1 MKDNYWDFGDI
12 RITKRELLASVTI
25 IAIMFILGFVIAGKI
40 GNWQMDKNAEYY
52 KAARITDSEMFQHG
66 METGIGNAF
75 VYGSLEPM
83 DLVTYPEIG
92 GQYMLVEKVEEHY
105 NRYEEEVTKKDS
117 NGKEYKEKEVYYR
130 WDIEDRESRNAKE
143 IKFSGVA
150 FPYGKINLPRPEY
163 IETIFGGKVWSRS
176 SGEYV
181 KVRFKYYGCQGP
193 YIGTIYS
200 DLRDNTIANGSPF
213 YDGQA
218 IDEAVDFLTSNGG
231 IWAFWIF
238 WIILTCGVV
247 IGFFYLDNR
256 WLED

>member
-1 MKDNYWDFGDI
+1 MKNNYWDIGDI
-12 RITKRELLASVTI
+12 RITRRELFTSITI
-25 IAIMFILGFVIAGKI
+25 VAIMILFGFVIVGKI
-40 GNWQMDKNAEYY
+40 EECQTDKNAEYY
-52 KAARITDSEMFQHG
+52 KAAQITDSEMFQYG
-66 METGIGNAF
+66 MDTNVGNAF
-75 VYGSLEPM
+75 VYGTLESV
-83 DLVTYPEIG
+83 DTVTFPEIG
-92 GQYMLVEKVEEHY
+92 GEYMYVEKVEEHY

-117 NGKEYKEKEVYYR
+117 NGKEYKDIEVSYR
-130 WDIEDRESRNAKE
+130 WDVEDRESHNAKK

-150 FPYGKINLPRPEY
+150 FPYGKINLPRPKY
-163 IETIFGGKVWSRS
+163 IETISGGKVWSWS

-193 YIGTIYS
+193 YIGTVYS
-200 DLRDNTIANGSPF
+200 DLRDNTIANSSPF

-218 IDEAVDFLTSNGG
+218 IDEAVDFLTSNVGVW
-231 IWAFWIF
+231 IFWVF